1 MKTSLAIIVCVV
13 VVILGFLTVYSQ
25 QHDMVAQ
32 AQGQAA
38 GGGYGAAPAAGGYGA
53 APAAGGYGAPAAG
66 GYGAPAAGGYGAPAA
81 GGYGAPA
88 APATGGYK

>member
-53 APAAGGYGAPAAG
+53 
-66 GYGAPAAGGYGAPAA
+66 PAA

>member
-32 AQGQAA
+32 TQGQSAGGGYGAAPAA
-38 GGGYGAAPAAGGYGA
+38 GGYGAAPAAGGYGAAPAAGGYGA
-53 APAAGGYGAPAAG
+53 APAAGGYGAPAA
-66 GYGAPAAGGYGAPAA
+66 
-81 GGYGAPA
+81 
-88 APATGGYK
+88 PATGGYK